1 MLQLRDQTPLAVFKT
16 RTYMRRQDGHVA
28 GPPLPAVWRAFLARK
43 FLFLIATII
52 FLLVAAFAIYRLF
65 PQQIFA
71 AAFVPSTEFVKP
83 EEVET
88 SAYADKDMWFSRP
101 EITGSA
107 NPSLWTPEG
116 FEPTDAPKVAVF
128 YVHPT
133 SYMKREFWN
142 APLGDKESQDRAR
155 IFLRSQA
162 SVFNGIGQ
170 IWAPRYRQAAI
181 GAFLTNKPE
190 AQMAFDAAYSDVL
203 AAFDEFIAEIPEDM
217 PIIIAGH
224 SQGALHLTTLMRQ
237 RVVTRPLADRIVAAY
252 VIGWPVSLTT
262 DLLALGL
269 PPCTDPDQPNCLLGW
284 QSFGEP
290 SEPDLIL
297 SVYDVSIGFDGTLRG
312 ATPMMCVN
320 PLTGVLG
327 DEAAADKNLG
337 TLVPNE
343 DLTDGVITPGLV
355 PARCDDRGLLLLG
368 GEPAMGNYVLPGNNY
383 HVYDYPLFWANVRAD
398 AERRVKAFLAR

>member
-1 MLQLRDQTPLAVFKT
+1 MLRLRYQTALAVAEPPP
-16 RTYMRRQDGHVA
+16 YMRRLTGWAKVC
-28 GPPLPAVWRAFLARK
+28 PACHRRQFLARK
-43 FLFLIATII
+43 FLYLIATII
-52 FLLVAAFAIYRLF
+52 FLLVAAFAAYRLF

-71 AAFVPSTEFVKP
+71 AAFVPSAEFVAPTTVKM
-83 EEVET
+83 

-101 EITGSA
+101 EITGSD
-107 NPSLWTPEG
+107 NPALWTPEG
-116 FEPTDAPKVAVF
+116 FTPTDAPKVAVF
-128 YVHPT
+128 YIHPT
-133 SYMKREFWN
+133 SYMKREYWN
-142 APLGDKESQDRAR
+142 APLSDKESQDRAR

-181 GAFLTNKPE
+181 GAFLTQKPE

-203 AAFDEFIAEIPEDM
+203 AAFDEFLAEIPEDM

-252 VIGWPVSLTT
+252 VVGWPVSLTT

-269 PPCTDPDQPNCLLGW
+269 PACSDPDQAGCMLSW

-290 SEPDLIL
+290 AEPKLIL
-297 SVYDVSIGFDGTLRG
+297 SVYDVSIGFDGELRG
-312 ATPMMCVN
+312 TSPMLCVN
-320 PLTGVLG
+320 PLTGVMG
-327 DEAAADKNLG
+327 DDAAADANLG
-337 TLVPNE
+337 TLVPNDE
-343 DLTDGVITPGLV
+343 LTDGVITPGIV

-368 GEPAMGNYVLPGNNY
+368 GEPQMGNYVLPGNNY
-383 HVYDYPLFWANVRAD
+383 HVYDYPLFWANIRAD
-398 AERRVKAFLAR
+398 AERRVAAFLAR

>member
-1 MLQLRDQTPLAVFKT
+1 
-16 RTYMRRQDGHVA
+16 
-28 GPPLPAVWRAFLARK
+28 LARK
-43 FLFLIATII
+43 FLYLIATII
-52 FLLVAAFAIYRLF
+52 FLLVAAFALYRLF

-83 EEVET
+83 EAVET
-88 SAYADKDMWFSRP
+88 SAYADQKMWFSRP
-101 EITGSA
+101 EITGSD
-107 NPSLWTPEG
+107 NPALWTPEG

-133 SYMKREFWN
+133 SYMKRELWN
-142 APLGDKESQDRAR
+142 APLGDQESQDRAR

-170 IWAPRYRQAAI
+170 VWAPRYRQAAI
-181 GAFLTNKPE
+181 GAFLTDKPE

-269 PPCTDPDQPNCLLGW
+269 PPCTDPDQANCMLGW

-290 SEPDLIL
+290 AEPDLIL
-297 SVYDVSIGFDGTLRG
+297 SVYDASVGFDGTLRG
-312 ATPMMCVN
+312 TTPMLCVN
-320 PLTGVLG
+320 PLTGVMG
-327 DEAAADKNLG
+327 DEATADRNLG

-343 DLTDGVITPGLV
+343 ELTDGVITPGVV

-368 GEPAMGNYVLPGNNY
+368 GEPQMGNYVLPGNNY

>member
-1 MLQLRDQTPLAVFKT
+1 M
-16 RTYMRRQDGHVA
+16 
-28 GPPLPAVWRAFLARK
+28 ARK
-43 FLFLIATII
+43 FLYLIATII
-52 FLLVAAFAIYRLF
+52 FLIVAAFAIFRLF

-83 EEVET
+83 KLVET
-88 SAYADKDMWFSRP
+88 SAYADTAMWFAHP
-101 EITGSA
+101 KITGDT
-107 NPSLWTPEG
+107 NPALWTPEG
-116 FEPTDAPKVAVF
+116 ITPTDSPKVAVF

-133 SYMKREFWN
+133 SYLKRELWN
-142 APLGDKESQDRAR
+142 APLDDKVSQDRAR

-181 GAFLTNKPE
+181 GAFLTDKPE
-190 AQMAFDAAYSDVL
+190 AQKAFDAAYSDVL
-203 AAFDEFIAEIPEDM
+203 AAFDEFIAEIPADM

-252 VIGWPVSLTT
+252 VIGWPISLTT

-269 PPCTDPDQPNCLLGW
+269 PPCTDPDQAGCMLSW

-290 SEPDLIL
+290 ADPKLLL
-297 SVYDVSIGFDGTLRG
+297 SVYDISIGFDGELRG
-312 ATPMMCVN
+312 TSPMLCVN
-320 PLTGVLG
+320 PITGIMG
-327 DEAAADKNLG
+327 DKADAKSNLG

-343 DLTDGVITPGLV
+343 ELTDGVITPGIV
-355 PARCDDRGLLLLG
+355 PAACDDRGFLLLG
-368 GEPAMGNYVLPGNNY
+368 GEPQMGNYVLPGNNY
-383 HVYDYPLFWANVRAD
+383 HVYDYPLFWANIRAD
-398 AERRVKAFLAR
+398 AERRVAAFLAR

>member
-1 MLQLRDQTPLAVFKT
+1 M
-16 RTYMRRQDGHVA
+16 
-28 GPPLPAVWRAFLARK
+28 ARK
-43 FLFLIATII
+43 FLFLIAAIV
-52 FLLVAAFAIYRLF
+52 FLLVAAFAIFRLF

-71 AAFVPSTEFVKP
+71 AAFVPSAEFVKP
-83 EEVET
+83 EVVET
-88 SAYADKDMWFSRP
+88 SAYADKAMWFSRP
-101 EITGSA
+101 EITGA
-107 NPSLWTPEG
+107 QNPALWTPEG
-116 FEPTDAPKVAVF
+116 FEPTEAPKVAVF

-133 SYMKREFWN
+133 SYLKRALWN
-142 APLGDKESQDRAR
+142 APLDDEESQDRAR

-181 GAFLTNKPE
+181 GAFLTDKPE

-252 VIGWPVSLTT
+252 VIGWPISLTT

-269 PPCTDPDQPNCLLGW
+269 PGCADPDQANCMLAW

-290 SEPDLIL
+290 AEPDLIL
-297 SVYDVSIGFDGTLRG
+297 SVYDISIGFDGNLRG
-312 ATPMMCVN
+312 TSPMLCVN
-320 PLTGVLG
+320 PITGVMG
-327 DEAAADKNLG
+327 DEATADKNIG
-337 TLVPNE
+337 TLVPND

-355 PARCDDRGLLLLG
+355 PARCDERGLLLLG
-368 GEPAMGNYVLPGNNY
+368 GEPQMGNYVLPGNNY
-383 HVYDYPLFWANVRAD
+383 HVYDYPLFWASIRAD
-398 AERRVKAFLAR
+398 AERRVAAFLAR

>member
-181 GAFLTNKPE
+181 GAFLTDKPE
-190 AQMAFDAAYSDVL
+190 AQMAFDAAYSDVVAGNGL
-203 AAFDEFIAEIPEDM
+203 NPVGDFVALLFDVPVHAGSVTLKEITEILMEKVVCFQSAGLNAEFLVAKIALDIFFAAEQLCRFTF
-217 PIIIAGH
+217 
-224 SQGALHLTTLMRQ
+224 GADDDHHEAFEM
-237 RVVTRPLADRIVAAY
+237 V
-252 VIGWPVSLTT
+252 
-262 DLLALGL
+262 LGL
-269 PPCTDPDQPNCLLGW
+269 G
-284 QSFGEP
+284 
-290 SEPDLIL
+290 I
-297 SVYDVSIGFDGTLRG
+297 
-312 ATPMMCVN
+312 A
-320 PLTGVLG
+320 
-327 DEAAADKNLG
+327 
-337 TLVPNE
+337 
-343 DLTDGVITPGLV
+343 
-355 PARCDDRGLLLLG
+355 
-368 GEPAMGNYVLPGNNY
+368 
-383 HVYDYPLFWANVRAD
+383 
-398 AERRVKAFLAR
+398 

>member
-1 MLQLRDQTPLAVFKT
+1 MRNQTPLAVIGT
-16 RTYMRRQDGHVA
+16 RPYMRRFTAIATVHA
-28 GPPLPAVWRAFLARK
+28 RLPRRQFLARK
-43 FLFLIATII
+43 FLYLIATII
-52 FLLVAAFAIYRLF
+52 FVLVGAFAAYRLF

-71 AAFVPSTEFVKP
+71 AAFVPSTEFVKQ
-83 EEVET
+83 EEIET

-101 EITGSA
+101 EITGTA
-107 NPSLWTPEG
+107 NPALWTPDG
-116 FEPTDAPKVAVF
+116 FEPTKAPKVAVF
-128 YVHPT
+128 YIHPT
-133 SYMKREFWN
+133 SYMKRQYWN
-142 APLGDKESQDRAR
+142 APLDDQESQDRAR

-170 IWAPRYRQAAI
+170 VWAPRYRQAAI
-181 GAFLTNKPE
+181 GAFLTDKPE
-190 AQMAFDAAYSDVL
+190 AQMAFDAAYSDIL
-203 AAFDEFIAEIPEDM
+203 AAFDEFLAEIPDDM

-252 VIGWPVSLTT
+252 VVGWPVSLTT

-269 PPCTDPDQPNCLLGW
+269 PACAEPDQTNCMLAW

-290 SEPDLIL
+290 AEPKLIL
-297 SVYDVSIGFDGTLRG
+297 SVYDISIGFNGELRG
-312 ATPMMCVN
+312 TSPMLCVN
-320 PLTGVLG
+320 PMTGVMG
-327 DEAAADKNLG
+327 DKATADKNIG

-343 DLTDGVITPGLV
+343 ELTDGVITPGLV

-368 GEPAMGNYVLPGNNY
+368 GEPKMGNYVLPGNNY

-398 AERRVKAFLAR
+398 AERRVAAFLAR

>member
-1 MLQLRDQTPLAVFKT
+1 M
-16 RTYMRRQDGHVA
+16 
-28 GPPLPAVWRAFLARK
+28 ARK
-43 FLFLIATII
+43 FLYLIATIV
-52 FLLVAAFAIYRLF
+52 FLVVAAFSIYRLF

-83 EEVET
+83 ETVET
-88 SAYADKDMWFSRP
+88 SAYANAAMWFSRP
-101 EITGSA
+101 EITGPS
-107 NPSLWTPEG
+107 NPALWTPEG
-116 FEPTDAPKVAVF
+116 FAPTDAPRVAVF
-128 YVHPT
+128 YIHPT
-133 SYMKREFWN
+133 SYMKRKFWN
-142 APLGDKESQDRAR
+142 APLDDKESQDLAR

-162 SVFNGIGQ
+162 SVFNGVGQ
-170 IWAPRYRQAAI
+170 VWAPRYRQAAI
-181 GAFLTNKPE
+181 GAFLTDKPE

-203 AAFDEFIAEIPEDM
+203 AAFDEFIAEIPPDM

-269 PPCTDPDQPNCLLGW
+269 PPCTDPDLANCLLAW

-290 SEPDLIL
+290 ADPDLIL
-297 SVYDVSIGFDGTLRG
+297 SIYDVSIGFNGELRG
-312 ATPMMCVN
+312 TSPMLCVN
-320 PLTGVLG
+320 PMTGVLG
-327 DEAAADKNLG
+327 DEATADRNLG

-343 DLTDGVITPGLV
+343 DLNDGVITPGLV

-368 GEPAMGNYVLPGNNY
+368 GEPDLGSYVLPGNNY

-398 AERRVKAFLAR
+398 AERRVTAFLAR

>member
-1 MLQLRDQTPLAVFKT
+1 M
-16 RTYMRRQDGHVA
+16 
-28 GPPLPAVWRAFLARK
+28 ARK
-43 FLFLIATII
+43 FLYLIAAII
-52 FLLVAAFAIYRLF
+52 FLLVALFAVYRLF

-83 EEVET
+83 EAVET

-101 EITGSA
+101 EIARGD

-116 FEPTDAPKVAVF
+116 FQPTTTPKVAVF

-133 SYMKREFWN
+133 SYMKRKYWN
-142 APLGDKESQDRAR
+142 APLNDKESQDRAR

-162 SVFNGIGQ
+162 SVFNGVGQ

-181 GAFLTNKPE
+181 GAFLTDKPE

-203 AAFDEFIAEIPEDM
+203 AAFDEFLLEIPDDM

-252 VIGWPVSLTT
+252 VIGWPVSLST

-269 PPCTDPDQPNCLLGW
+269 PGCAEPDQTNCLLAW

-290 SEPDLIL
+290 AEPKLIL
-297 SVYDVSIGFDGTLRG
+297 SVYDISIGFDGELRG
-312 ATPMMCVN
+312 TSPMLCVN
-320 PLTGVLG
+320 PITGVMG
-327 DEAAADKNLG
+327 DKAPAAQNLG
-337 TLVPNE
+337 TLVPNDE
-343 DLTDGVITPGLV
+343 LTDGVITAGLV

-368 GEPAMGNYVLPGNNY
+368 GEPQMGNYVLPGNNY
-383 HVYDYPLFWANVRAD
+383 HVYDYPLFWANIRAD
-398 AERRVKAFLAR
+398 VERRVAAFLAR

>member
-1 MLQLRDQTPLAVFKT
+1 MRDSTGRATARPCLP
-16 RTYMRRQDGHVA
+16 RRQ
-28 GPPLPAVWRAFLARK
+28 FLARK
-43 FLFLIATII
+43 FLYLIATII
-52 FLLVAAFAIYRLF
+52 FLLVGIFAAYRLF

-71 AAFVPSTEFVKP
+71 AAFVPSAEFVAP
-83 EEVET
+83 ETVKM

-101 EITGSA
+101 EITGAA
-107 NPSLWTPEG
+107 NPALWTPEG
-116 FEPTDAPKVAVF
+116 FTPTDAPKVAVF
-128 YVHPT
+128 YIHPT

-170 IWAPRYRQAAI
+170 VWAPRYRQAAI
-181 GAFLTNKPE
+181 GAFLTDKPE

-203 AAFDEFIAEIPEDM
+203 AAFDEFLEEIPADM

-252 VIGWPVSLTT
+252 VVGWPVSLTT

-269 PPCTDPDQPNCLLGW
+269 PACSDPDQAGCMLSW

-290 SEPDLIL
+290 AEPNLIL
-297 SVYDVSIGFDGTLRG
+297 SVYDISIGFNGELRG
-312 ATPMMCVN
+312 TSPMLCVN
-320 PLTGVLG
+320 PLTGVMG
-327 DEAAADKNLG
+327 DEATADANIG
-337 TLVPNE
+337 TLVPNDE
-343 DLTDGVITPGLV
+343 LTDGVITPAIV
-355 PARCDDRGLLLLG
+355 PARCDERGLLLLG
-368 GEPAMGNYVLPGNNY
+368 GEPQMGNYVLPGNNY
-383 HVYDYPLFWANVRAD
+383 HVYDYPLFWANIRAD
-398 AERRVKAFLAR
+398 AERRVAAFLAR